1 MSTLQFVDLGSYSP
15 LLLPTLWNILH
26 FSTSREIIHFS
37 TFTGSSSMQLFKCFI
52 VPALN
57 RLSGSF
63 STTFRNRSGLVF
75 VAANGNF
82 GLVTK
87 VPPPPPQRL
96 NVALQNWNLSV
107 FDQCS
112 NITYLLM
119 QVPCYLMLCS
129 DKLLCTGLWHR
140 GGSQLSTLLL
150 VTHHAP
156 SIFID
161 GVLHR
166 QTIRYQAQCHQHYY
180 KACLGYEPSSCKIT
194 G

>member
-1 MSTLQFVDLGSYSP
+1 MFYCASTQ
-15 LLLPTLWNILH
+15 
-26 FSTSREIIHFS
+26 
-37 TFTGSSSMQLFKCFI
+37 
-52 VPALN
+52 PALWFFFHYIPESIWT
-57 RLSGSF
+57 RLRCCQWEFWSGDKS
-63 STTFRNRSGLVF
+63 
-75 VAANGNF
+75 A
-82 GLVTK
+82 
-87 VPPPPPQRL
+87 PPPPQRL